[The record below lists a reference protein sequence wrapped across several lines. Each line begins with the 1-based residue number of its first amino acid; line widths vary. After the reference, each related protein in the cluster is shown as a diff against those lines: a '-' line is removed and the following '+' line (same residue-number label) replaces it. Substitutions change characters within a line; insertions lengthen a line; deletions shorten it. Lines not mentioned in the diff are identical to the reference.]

1 MVIETRIDQFNLPFA
16 SLIKKNDLQEL
27 FKKSNLVRYS
37 KKETILKQD
46 TRTSHLMLIKE
57 GMVKIYKENRNE
69 RNQILYLAKKGNF
82 IGATSIFGAET
93 FHFSA
98 SSVERTEVWFI
109 DIDVFKNVLLNNS
122 KYAIKIINL
131 LSQENL
137 FTTNRL
143 LAQISKQLPGRI
155 ADVLLYFAED
165 IYQSHKF
172 VVPLTRKE
180 LAEMAGTTKESFIRT
195 LTEFK
200 NDKIINLKASSIE
213 IKSMD
218 IVKTLHNLG

>member
-1 MVIETRIDQFNLPFA
+1 MVIGTRIDQFNLPFT

-69 RNQILYLAKKGNF
+69 RNQILYLAKKGDF

>member
-98 SSVERTEVWFI
+98 SSVERTEIWFI